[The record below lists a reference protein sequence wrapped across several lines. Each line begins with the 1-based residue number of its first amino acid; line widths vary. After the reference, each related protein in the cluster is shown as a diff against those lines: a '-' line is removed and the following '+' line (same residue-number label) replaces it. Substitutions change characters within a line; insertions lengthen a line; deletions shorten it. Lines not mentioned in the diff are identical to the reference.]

1 MNEILTAISLL
12 LAFISVVYGQWIGE
26 INKAIDLEPERQ
38 SADNK
43 MKHNAA
49 KVAFTQRAMPLA
61 IGSVIIVLIFLPE
74 LISIAVNSYHVF
86 VKFGIDS
93 IREYSTMKTA
103 FVAVFL
109 MILYFAIHLIIKTFE
124 LKKKKDRLNPDNKD

>member
-12 LAFISVVYGQWIGE
+12 VAFISVVYGQWIGE

-38 SADNK
+38 RADNK
-43 MKHNAA
+43 GKYNVA
-49 KVAFTQRAMPLA
+49 KVAYTQRAMPLA
-61 IGSVIIVLIFLPE
+61 IGSVIIMLIFLPE
-74 LISIAVNSYHVF
+74 LIKEVVHCYHVF
-86 VKFGIDS
+86 VKLGIYS
-93 IREYSTMKTA
+93 ISEYSTMKTA
-103 FVAVFL
+103 FVAVFI